1 MGSDNAL
8 IRLIHD
14 TDWRIWLG
22 IIVTLVWIAGGGWYV
37 LQVSETQPTQNFS
50 LAAVGSFLEGAFA
63 PLAFLW
69 LVLGLFIQQRELAN
83 NTEAIRRT
91 SEQSEKQTLAIAATE
106 MNARQ
111 ETFFKIAENVK
122 HQLGGISGMLLM
134 SSLGPVGSGKFSREE
149 MNEHFS
155 QAAKGDDT
163 VFARMFISSDFLD
176 EGGLQDMLYGTE
188 IRTRHCKNFVR
199 SFERLLRLARNCDV
213 EGIIED
219 SLMQGAFG
227 LLYVRMLD
235 FAPAP
240 GSAAVPTVDQ

>member
-1 MGSDNAL
+1 MPSDNAFS
-8 IRLIHD
+8 RLIHD

-22 IIVTLVWIAGGGWYV
+22 IIITLVWIVGGGWYV

-91 SEQSEKQTLAIAATE
+91 SVQSEKQTLAIAATE

-149 MNEHFS
+149 MNEHFRRRPRGTIRYS
-155 QAAKGDDT
+155 QECLS
-163 VFARMFISSDFLD
+163 ARISWRKVACRICCT
-176 EGGLQDMLYGTE
+176 GP
-188 IRTRHCKNFVR
+188 R
-199 SFERLLRLARNCDV
+199 
-213 EGIIED
+213 
-219 SLMQGAFG
+219 
-227 LLYVRMLD
+227 
-235 FAPAP
+235 
-240 GSAAVPTVDQ
+240 